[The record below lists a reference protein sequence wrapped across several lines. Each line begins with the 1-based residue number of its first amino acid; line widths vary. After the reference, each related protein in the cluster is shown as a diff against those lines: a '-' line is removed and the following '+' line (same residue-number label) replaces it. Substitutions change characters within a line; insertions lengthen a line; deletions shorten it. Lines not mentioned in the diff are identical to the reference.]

1 MIGGAKCVV
10 EAAAGKWFHEAGA
23 GAWNAGTA
31 AAGGGDAIN
40 LSKAWNEGLDNGA
53 HDDVDDTGPFGA
65 NAAIAAAVSA
75 VRRSTPISPSGR

>member
-23 GAWNAGTA
+23 GADAWNAGTA

-40 LSKAWNEGLDNGA
+40 LSKA
-53 HDDVDDTGPFGA
+53 
-65 NAAIAAAVSA
+65 
-75 VRRSTPISPSGR
+75 